1 MVLGWLFGERKKQEP
16 NVDVAALVAQA
27 DEATNAR
34 ETQKG
39 EALCR
44 ENPQGGDRQ
53 RRRLEHAGVN
63 LIRRGIGDP
72 DLRTEAVIAW
82 MRALALRPGDSRAAD
97 HLRAEI
103 QFPDELVP
111 RLVSRLA
118 DGSQAGDDAAAVLSQ
133 IGERARAPLQ
143 AASQASGPAASGC
156 GRCWPTGVARVA
168 KMESGVLVGRQSDRS
183 PVTARASPGPMTCVT
198 CAARGLGEAPKDC
211 DCRLS
216 TGTHTHPRF
225 SLGVRWNPGSP
236 GRSTVAVDPP
246 PISISLCVDGIRG
259 RLVGRRRRATVA
271 RRASPDPWTWRRERG
286 EGWARSAE
294 RRTVVCRL

>member
-1 MVLGWLFGERKKQEP
+1 MVFGWLFGERKKQEP

-44 ENPQGGDRQ
+44 EILKVATDNADAWNM
-53 RRRLEHAGVN
+53 LGVN

-143 AASQASGPAASGC
+143 AASQASGPAAE
-156 GRCWPTGVARVA
+156 R
-168 KMESGVLVGRQSDRS
+168 
-183 PVTARASPGPMTCVT
+183 ARAVL
-198 CAARGLGEAPKDC
+198 ANLG
-211 DCRLS
+211 
-216 TGTHTHPRF
+216 
-225 SLGVRWNPGSP
+225 
-236 GRSTVAVDPP
+236 
-246 PISISLCVDGIRG
+246 
-259 RLVGRRRRATVA
+259 
-271 RRASPDPWTWRRERG
+271 
-286 EGWARSAE
+286 
-294 RRTVVCRL
+294 